1 MHFNEFTI
9 ILFIFFEKV
18 QKIDNHIVVLVEGI
32 LQLEKLHGCSKE
44 PNLDSAK
51 EGGDLDE
58 SFSFKRAGYCDE
70 I

>member
-1 MHFNEFTI
+1 MIEI
-9 ILFIFFEKV
+9 QLIKKVSESV
-18 QKIDNHIVVLVEGI
+18 QKIDVHIVVLVEGT
-32 LQLEKLHGCSKE
+32 LQLKKLHICCNG

-51 EGGDLDE
+51 GGGDLDE